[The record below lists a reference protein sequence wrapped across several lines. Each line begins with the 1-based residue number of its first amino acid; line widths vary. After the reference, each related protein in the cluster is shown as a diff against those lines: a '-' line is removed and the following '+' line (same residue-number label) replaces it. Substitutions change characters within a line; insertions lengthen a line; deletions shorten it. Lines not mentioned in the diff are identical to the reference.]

1 MRLIKLTGKY
11 GVVLM
16 IGTLGFLHV
25 TAQENSPF
33 SRYGIGDIYPAQ
45 NIATRGMGG
54 ISAGYTNDQA
64 LNTANPASYSSLR
77 YLRYANGT
85 NGGLI
90 TYDIG
95 FSIDSRT
102 LRSASLGET
111 YHSTNLLPSYIA
123 IGVPLSSKA
132 DAKKRNVGLV
142 FGLKPATRIHY
153 NVNSVDID
161 SARGYNIQTLYEGNG
176 GLNQVF
182 IGLAKRFHNLSIGI
196 NGGYEFGRKDVDT
209 RLLLLNDTVHYYKS
223 SSSQN
228 TAFWGLYVN
237 PGISYSIK
245 LNETK
250 KPNNTYSEAY
260 FLNLGA
266 SASLAHSLKASTD
279 TVRQTF
285 EYNESGGTIPIDTVH
300 YINHINGNIDLPL
313 TYNAGF
319 LISKKY
325 LVGGVPVAN
334 KWSLGADFSA
344 GKWSNYKY
352 YGESDKLVNNW
363 MLRVGGE
370 YVPSLSSTKFFT
382 RSTYRLGL
390 YTGKDYIN
398 ADGNN
403 YNIRALT
410 FGFGFYVKKYTNYDN
425 NSTFINTAIEFGK
438 RGSSV
443 NNVTENFFKLSVG
456 LSLADLWFIKRK
468 YD

>member
-1 MRLIKLTGKY
+1 MQLIKLT
-11 GVVLM
+11 VRRCAILA
-16 IGTLGFLHV
+16 IGSLGFLHLS
-25 TAQENSPF
+25 AQENSPF

-45 NIATRGMGG
+45 SIVTRGMGG
-54 ISAGYTNDQA
+54 ISAGYANEQA
-64 LNTANPASYSSLR
+64 LNTVNPASYSALR
-77 YLRYANGT
+77 YIRYANGT

-95 FSIDSRT
+95 LSVDSRT

-111 YHSTNLLPSYIA
+111 YKSTNFLPSYIL

-132 DAKKRNVGLV
+132 DARKRNVGLV

-153 NVNSVDID
+153 NVQNLDID
-161 SARGYNIQTLYEGNG
+161 SARGYNMQTLYEGNG

-182 IGLAKRFHNLSIGI
+182 LGLAKRFNNLSIGV

-209 RLLLLNDTVHYYKS
+209 RILLFNDTVHYYS
-223 SSSQN
+223 SNSAQN
-228 TAFWGLYVN
+228 TAFWGMFVT
-237 PGISYSIK
+237 PGISYNIK
-245 LNETK
+245 LNEVK
-250 KPNNTYSEAY
+250 KPNYAYTEAY

-266 SASLAHSLKASTD
+266 SATLKHSLKAATD
-279 TVRQTF
+279 TLRETF
-285 EYNESGGTIPIDTVH
+285 AYNESGGTIPIDTIHFV
-300 YINHINGNIDLPL
+300 NHINGNIDLPL

-319 LISKKY
+319 LVSKKY
-325 LVGGVPVAN
+325 MIGGVPVAN
-334 KWSLGADFSA
+334 KWSFGMDFSA
-344 GKWSNYKY
+344 GQWADYRY
-352 YGESDKLVNNW
+352 YGKSDKLINSW
-363 MLRVGGE
+363 MLRAGGE
-370 YVPSLSSTKFFT
+370 FVPSLSSTKFFS

-410 FGFGFYVKKYTNYDN
+410 FGFGFFVKKYTNYDN
-425 NSTFINTAIEFGK
+425 NSTFINTAFEIGK
-438 RGSSV
+438 RGSNV
-443 NNVTENFFKLSVG
+443 NNVTENFFKFSVG